1 MCCLADNIPPF
12 LAEKYVYKQWLKAFT
27 GGCEN
32 RPIDS
37 KQVKILVCKRRP
49 GHSSLTRTNQKILE
63 FSFFTSL
70 PWMCINSSSLMVDL
84 LASLSG
90 IKIEKESFQRNC
102 ILFSLHTD
110 SRCSNLVSSI
120 VRQILGRQE
129 DGRMTTYTIT

>member
-27 GGCEN
+27 GGCKN

-63 FSFFTSL
+63 FSFFYIAA
-70 PWMCINSSSLMVDL
+70 MNVHQFFEFN
-84 LASLSG
+84 G
-90 IKIEKESFQRNC
+90 GF
-102 ILFSLHTD
+102 
-110 SRCSNLVSSI
+110 VS
-120 VRQILGRQE
+120 
-129 DGRMTTYTIT
+129 